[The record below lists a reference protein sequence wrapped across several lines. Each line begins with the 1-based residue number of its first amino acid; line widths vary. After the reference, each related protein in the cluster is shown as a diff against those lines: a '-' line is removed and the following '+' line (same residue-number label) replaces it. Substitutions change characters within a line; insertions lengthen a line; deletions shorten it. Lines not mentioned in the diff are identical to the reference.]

1 VTLPADPFA
10 AVAALDGVGAAV
22 DEARSVVDRAL
33 RHQILRRRSAEVTA
47 EAGLRSA
54 RATAA
59 LEDADFGL
67 EQVRSFTPR
76 PPADGDPDSG
86 VLAGALR
93 LSGELGSVVA
103 PFERAPLQAI
113 ARVHLL
119 AGADLVEPASLG
131 RPRTE
136 DDAEDLLDLPAAPS
150 AAEVGVRL
158 ALLADLLTSRSAA
171 PAIVVSAIV
180 HGELLALRPFGWG
193 NGLVARAAGR
203 LVLVSRGLDPKAV
216 TAPEVGHAER
226 AGDYAAAASAYVA
239 GDVARWV
246 RHCAEAVALGA
257 QETLAICAALERS
270 A

>member
-1 VTLPADPFA
+1 
-10 AVAALDGVGAAV
+10 
-22 DEARSVVDRAL
+22 
-33 RHQILRRRSAEVTA
+33 
-47 EAGLRSA
+47 
-54 RATAA
+54 
-59 LEDADFGL
+59 
-67 EQVRSFTPR
+67 
-76 PPADGDPDSG
+76 
-86 VLAGALR
+86 
-93 LSGELGSVVA
+93 
-103 PFERAPLQAI
+103 
-113 ARVHLL
+113 
-119 AGADLVEPASLG
+119 
-131 RPRTE
+131 
-136 DDAEDLLDLPAAPS
+136 
-150 AAEVGVRL
+150 
-158 ALLADLLTSRSAA
+158 LTSRSAA